1 MMQPLAHLTFFML
14 ILKVFGYF
22 LISYKKMAVKVETFK
37 DKMFTFFN
45 CTVMIAV
52 TDIVDKDL

>member
-1 MMQPLAHLTFFML
+1 
-14 ILKVFGYF
+14 
-22 LISYKKMAVKVETFK
+22 MAVKVETFK